1 MMEEMVVDLLGL
13 VAVVEQTQQ
22 EETLLVED
30 QLVLVEQVLK
40 YLFLD
45 HQHIMQVAV
54 EALVEVQVI
63 LMVD

>member
-1 MMEEMVVDLLGL
+1 
-13 VAVVEQTQQ
+13 VVEQTQQ

-54 EALVEVQVI
+54 EALVEIQVI